1 MSCARCSRKMCR
13 KNSLSLFKKDVSQK
27 FRTRTTVVLTKIVRP
42 SVRFTIV
49 ISWTGPWLLVP
60 SGGLDLSSAA
70 SHGMHMIRFQR
81 TFRPYPLHLP
91 SIAFCRF

>member
-1 MSCARCSRKMCR
+1 MCT
-13 KNSLSLFKKDVSQK
+13 LFKKDVSQK
-27 FRTRTTVVLTKIVRP
+27 LSFIVQERCVAKIPYPYYGTVLTKIVRP

-81 TFRPYPLHLP
+81 TFR
-91 SIAFCRF
+91 R